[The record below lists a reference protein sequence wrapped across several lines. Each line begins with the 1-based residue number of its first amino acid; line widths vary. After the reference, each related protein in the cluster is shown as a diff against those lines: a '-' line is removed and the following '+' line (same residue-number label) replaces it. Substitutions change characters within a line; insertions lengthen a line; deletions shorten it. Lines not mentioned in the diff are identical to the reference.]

1 MMSTLIK
8 KEEYFTDWIK
18 PFPRDVTDFGTKSSD
33 LQAITYNTPF
43 YLYGV
48 KFYITSSCY
57 EYWKA
62 HYNASP
68 FLKTLTTQFTFY
80 IEMTFENGKTEVK
93 PFHITSTGK
102 EHPTQ
107 SFVKTGKK
115 IKKIQIKGYVN
126 ETHSREVLGGY
137 NTRTESYIGWDGKTH
152 IRRIR
157 EPWYY
162 TVTRYTHAEI
172 KYLRLYE
179 HPCID
184 SGMRIAGADGKIY
197 TPAET
202 AFPSPLRIFH
212 KRVRNIMLVPLDC
225 DYASIFKIKT
235 KEGIQAITTL
245 S

>member
-1 MMSTLIK
+1 MTDTIK

-18 PFPRDVTDFGTKSSD
+18 PFPRDVTEFGTKSSD
-33 LQAITYNTPF
+33 LQTITYDTPF
-43 YLYGV
+43 YLYGI
-48 KFYITSSCY
+48 KFYIINSYY
-57 EYWKA
+57 EYWDG
-62 HYNASP
+62 HYNVSP
-68 FLKTLTTQFTFY
+68 FLKSLTKQFAFN
-80 IEMTFENGKTEVK
+80 IEMTFENEEIETKTFYV
-93 PFHITSTGK
+93 TSTGK
-102 EHPTQ
+102 DCPNK

-115 IKKIQIKGYVN
+115 IKKIQVKGCIN
-126 ETHSREVLGGY
+126 ETHSREELGGY
-137 NTRTESYIGWDGKTH
+137 NTKITTEIGWDGKTH
-152 IRRIR
+152 IITIK

-162 TVTRYTHAEI
+162 TVTRYTRVEI
-172 KYLRLYE
+172 KYLKLYE

-184 SGMRIAGADGKIY
+184 SGMRIAGTGGKIY